1 MADELHTKTYDVSVL
16 SQSLA
21 QLHEFVTLR
30 DARVEITRP
39 GSEER
44 CVMLSK
50 RELEALEKALEI
62 LSDTE
67 GVRDIA
73 GKIALLAAASNREY
87 AQV

>member
-1 MADELHTKTYDVSVL
+1 MADALHTKTYDVSVL

-30 DARVEITRP
+30 DARIEVTRP

-50 RELEALEKALEI
+50 RELEALEQALEI

-73 GKIALLAAASNREY
+73 GKIALLAAATNSEY